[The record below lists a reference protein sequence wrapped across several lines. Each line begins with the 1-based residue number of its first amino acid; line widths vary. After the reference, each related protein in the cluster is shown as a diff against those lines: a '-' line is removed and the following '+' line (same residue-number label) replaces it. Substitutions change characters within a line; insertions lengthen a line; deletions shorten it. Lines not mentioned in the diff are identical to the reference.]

1 MDDGT
6 IAALRG
12 IDPAA
17 SYAAVADVI
26 PRFVEAG
33 TKRALISN
41 GRFFADRAGVGL
53 VYPAALRI
61 SGKPFTDLLPNEV
74 IIDGQTADALGVGP
88 GDRIAAES
96 LDLNGN
102 EIKISAT
109 VASVVVSTAQLR
121 ASVGGLLT
129 DQWRAIIDPAVPP
142 VSSLFVATADTTA
155 YERGVASTRP
165 NLQIFRRSEMLAG
178 AIAQANQLV
187 DRTREIAFLVLAVAV
202 LILFVTRDI
211 RAMLQLRARAAAVL
225 IALGVRPSA
234 IARAVIVE
242 QAVVVAM
249 AVTAGTA
256 VGVALF
262 LFGLHLPVPPTELGF
277 LVLTMMVLVGTAVG
291 AVVAFVT
298 YRLSS
303 VPVTRLLFEGA

>member
-1 MDDGT
+1 
-6 IAALRG
+6 
-12 IDPAA
+12 
-17 SYAAVADVI
+17 
-26 PRFVEAG
+26 
-33 TKRALISN
+33 
-41 GRFFADRAGVGL
+41 
-53 VYPAALRI
+53 
-61 SGKPFTDLLPNEV
+61 
-74 IIDGQTADALGVGP
+74 
-88 GDRIAAES
+88 
-96 LDLNGN
+96 
-102 EIKISAT
+102 
-109 VASVVVSTAQLR
+109 
-121 ASVGGLLT
+121 
-129 DQWRAIIDPAVPP
+129 
-142 VSSLFVATADTTA
+142 
-155 YERGVASTRP
+155 
-165 NLQIFRRSEMLAG
+165 MLAG